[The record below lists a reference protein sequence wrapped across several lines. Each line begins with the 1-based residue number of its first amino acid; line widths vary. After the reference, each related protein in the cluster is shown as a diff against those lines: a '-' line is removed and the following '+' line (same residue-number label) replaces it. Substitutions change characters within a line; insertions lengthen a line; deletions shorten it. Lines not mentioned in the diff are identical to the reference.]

1 MPCLKIVNK
10 KEVKE
15 EFIKEVT
22 SNVQNTQLGEVEDT
36 NETWNKFQKR
46 SKSSSWKNDRKRR
59 KATKK

>member
-1 MPCLKIVNK
+1 MHCLKIINK

-22 SNVQNTQLGEVEDT
+22 SNVQNTRLEEVEDT

-46 SKSSSWKNDRKRR
+46 NK
-59 KATKK
+59 